1 MQRKSVSFS
10 LVALAALFA
19 GCEWTSTSGSDS
31 WSGSYD
37 EMNFGGTYRMTKVTT
52 VGTSESGDTQPVQ
65 TMSFGVTENQRY
77 TYNGSVGMAIIPGTV
92 SISITGMG
100 AFADL
105 TSNGNLTPASGVN
118 GTAKVTY
125 GSGDWEFTLAQNPG
139 SGHTIKVQFQA
150 SPLASGSSSYS
161 YTGIDTKSFDP
172 SYVTAVTVSQTGQ
185 NLTMTLNN
193 GVAMSGRFTSVR
205 QTAAVSEDTGAGAN
219 TYNAQF
225 QVSSGSSSKMVG
237 TLYYDY
243 PSHNR
248 MLDATWTFGKST
260 FDVHAIGPAW
270 NESGVTTD
278 AETAGT
284 N

>member
-1 MQRKSVSFS
+1 MQRKSVSLS

-37 EMNFGGTYRMTKVTT
+37 AMNFGGTYRMTKVTST
-52 VGTSESGDTQPVQ
+52 AEGGDAQPVK
-65 TMSFGVTENQRY
+65 TVSGGKITPNFTGS
-77 TYNGSVGMAIIPGTV
+77 GSVQEAVVPGSFSLTLV
-92 SISITGMG
+92 GIGS
-100 AFADL
+100 FVDL
-105 TSNGNLTPASGVN
+105 NSNGKLSSDTIN
-118 GTAKVTY
+118 GTAQVDYGTGAWTITLNSDYGTPDVT
-125 GSGDWEFTLAQNPG
+125 
-139 SGHTIKVQFQA
+139 VQYQA
-150 SPLASGSSSYS
+150 SPLASGGIS
-161 YTGIDTKSFDP
+161 YTGIDTASFNP
-172 SYVTAVTVSQTGQ
+172 QYVTAVTVSQTGQ

-193 GVAMSGRFTSVR
+193 GVSMSGRFTTVR

-219 TYNAQF
+219 TFNAQF
-225 QVSSGSSSKMVG
+225 QVASGSSRMVG

-248 MLDATWTFGKST
+248 MMDATWTYGKST

-270 NESGVTTD
+270 NESGTTTE
-278 AETAGT
+278 AEKAGT